1 VAIDIADAAEAGG
14 GLVFDFLRFAFC
26 GVDFARIAFPGDGGS
41 GRFCGLTLTLSLSKF
56 VSDLQPPWHA
66 RGRKSLTGLVNQD

>member
-26 GVDFARIAFPGDGGS
+26 RVDFARIAFPGDGGS
-41 GRFCGLTLTLSLSKF
+41 GRF
-56 VSDLQPPWHA
+56 
-66 RGRKSLTGLVNQD
+66 LVA